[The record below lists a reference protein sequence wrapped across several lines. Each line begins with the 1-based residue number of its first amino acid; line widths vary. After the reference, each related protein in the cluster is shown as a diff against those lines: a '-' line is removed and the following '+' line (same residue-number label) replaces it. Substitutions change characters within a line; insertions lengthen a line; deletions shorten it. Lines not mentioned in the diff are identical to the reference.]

1 MEPTGTLD
9 RPKSSEPVT
18 DPTPSPATSK
28 RVDGVAL
35 VSTQKPR
42 RTRWVSLPDGTEVQ
56 IAAPRPLEVA
66 WLAQQCMEEVPD
78 LDSKNPGATK
88 RQWNGLKRGF
98 YQVAIALRQ
107 VDGKR
112 SFPGTINEPGEWIAG
127 ADKVSAMDNDCYEAL
142 LEAYNDLTDAAK
154 VRAEMGKGSGMTPNA
169 SG

>member
-1 MEPTGTLD
+1 MEPSATLD
-9 RPKSSEPVT
+9 RPKSSDPVP
-18 DPTPSPATSK
+18 DSTPSPATSK

-35 VSTQKPR
+35 VSARKPR
-42 RTRWVSLPDGTEVQ
+42 RTRWVALPDGSEVQ

-78 LDSKNPGATK
+78 LESKAPNATK

-107 VDGKR
+107 VDGTR
-112 SFPGTINEPGEWIAG
+112 SFPGTITDPGPWFAG
-127 ADKVSAMDNDCYEAL
+127 AEQVSAMDNDAYEAL
-142 LEAYNDLTDAAK
+142 LGAYNDLTDSEKA
-154 VRAEMGKGSGMTPNA
+154 RAEMGKGSGKTPTA